1 MAGTD
6 RTNIGGLKSLGRVN
20 RNCKLMFLGSSLN
33 GVSGGIFLV
42 AFNLYILSLGIA
54 PDVLGGILSAGP
66 FAQAVGSIPMGF
78 FMEKIGFKK
87 FFFII
92 YGVSGLAKI
101 LQVATGFVP
110 VIAAAAF
117 ISGLA
122 LAGDFVVRLPF
133 LAANSDPDQRAQVYS
148 LNAIVYSV
156 SMAAGSLFAGYM
168 PNLIQDWFRT
178 DLAITYRYT
187 LFFAGLL
194 ALVAIIPFIMVKDQ
208 PPAHLRK
215 ISLAPYL
222 WGMDRFTTQQ
232 AVVSLFVGISLGLT
246 SPFMNIYYLYHL
258 GATREFFGA
267 MSALVIIPALIA
279 TSLGPLFAVW
289 VGAVRAVTYLRA
301 VIPFFIGTLALTTSP
316 WLGTIG
322 YWGQSALSNMTQPL
336 SFAFAMNAA
345 SPRAKSAASAWLNV
359 TFWLGNAL
367 AAPLAGAYIARTN
380 YQMPL
385 FIAAGA
391 ILLAGFFNQ
400 VFFYRIEVSLKEQEA
415 TRQPRHECKVM
426 ITCLI

>member
-1 MAGTD
+1 
-6 RTNIGGLKSLGRVN
+6 
-20 RNCKLMFLGSSLN
+20 MFLGSSLN

-78 FMEKIGFKK
+78 LMEKIGFKK
-87 FFFII
+87 VFFII

-279 TSLGPLFAVW
+279 DLARP
-289 VGAVRAVTYLRA
+289 AVR
-301 VIPFFIGTLALTTSP
+301 G
-316 WLGTIG
+316 LGWSRPG
-322 YWGQSALSNMTQPL
+322 GHLPARRDPVLHRYARPDDQ
-336 SFAFAMNAA
+336 
-345 SPRAKSAASAWLNV
+345 
-359 TFWLGNAL
+359 
-367 AAPLAGAYIARTN
+367 PLAGYHWV
-380 YQMPL
+380 L
-385 FIAAGA
+385 GA
-391 ILLAGFFNQ
+391 ERPVKYDPTLILRLRHERCQPKGEIRGLGLVERDLLAGERPGSAAGRSVHRQNQ
-400 VFFYRIEVSLKEQEA
+400 LPDAAFYRRRRHSAGRVLQPGLLLPDRSFPQGKGETEPGSRGMNASKCMYYMINYLSLRGAGVLPACVAISRLQ
-415 TRQPRHECKVM
+415 
-426 ITCLI
+426 L